1 MMLIVNF
8 FLFDR
13 YMFWIDGVGMVGRV
27 NMDGID
33 FLFLVVYGM
42 MLVLVIVVDYKS
54 KISLKYIVYLININ
68 KLNLVL

>member
-1 MMLIVNF
+1 MMLIDNF

-54 KISLKYIVYLININ
+54 KISLKYIVYLINI
-68 KLNLVL
+68 

>member
-1 MMLIVNF
+1 MMLIDNF

-33 FLFLVVYGM
+33 ILFLVVYGM

-54 KISLKYIVYLININ
+54 KISLKYMYIVLINI
-68 KLNLVL
+68 

>member
-1 MMLIVNF
+1 MVLIDNF

-54 KISLKYIVYLININ
+54 KISLKYMYIVLINI
-68 KLNLVL
+68 

>member
-1 MMLIVNF
+1 MMLIDNF

-54 KISLKYIVYLININ
+54 KISLKYMYIVLINI
-68 KLNLVL
+68 

>member
-1 MMLIVNF
+1 MMLIDNF

-54 KISLKYIVYLININ
+54 KISLKYMYIVYLINI
-68 KLNLVL
+68 